1 MELAIHLIL
10 EDSVTRLIRPFAL
23 LTLVGA
29 MSAPVSADMRP
40 VVPSATPAAAPEN
53 VGAEPGNAKVTLTW
67 SPVAGAD
74 GYRIYQGANG
84 AWISTPVARTSGT
97 SYTSHGLVN
106 GTMYSFTVAAYT
118 RSGNGP
124 LSLAVS
130 AMPLAPP
137 EGVTAKG
144 GDHRVTLTWL
154 ASAGATSYTIYRRVG
169 NEPAFR
175 ELTTGVLVSPF
186 VDPQLSNG
194 IRYYYR
200 IGAVT
205 AATQSKWSA
214 QVSAVPASVPPP
226 PAPVAFSTESLAALE
241 FCDAPQIARP
251 PGRLRR
257 LWRAMSGPF

>member
-1 MELAIHLIL
+1 ME
-10 EDSVTRLIRPFAL
+10 TRLVPSFAL

-29 MSAPVSADMRP
+29 VALSRPVAADMRT
-40 VVPSATPAAAPEN
+40 VVPAATPAAAPEN
-53 VGAEPGNAKVTLTW
+53 VGAEPGNAKVRLTW
-67 SPVAGAD
+67 SPVAGAE

-84 AWISTPVARTSGT
+84 AWMSTPVARTTGT
-97 SYTSHGLVN
+97 SHTSHGLAN

-118 RSGNGP
+118 KSGNGP

-154 ASAGATSYTIYRRVG
+154 ASAGATSYTIYRRIG

-186 VDPQLSNG
+186 VDPQLANG
-194 IRYYYR
+194 TRYYYR

-205 AATQSKWSA
+205 AATQSQWSA
-214 QVSAVPASVPPP
+214 QVSAVPASVLPVT
-226 PAPVAFSTESLAALE
+226 APVAISTQSLDAFE
-241 FCDAPQIARP
+241 FCSASQATRP
-251 PGRLRR
+251 PGRLQR